1 MVRRTVK
8 ALSVWILVV
17 AGLAV
22 CPIAGALDVKTYLRG
37 KNASEQRQ
45 FLYYKIHLKNVVE
58 DLGLENKNLEAAG
71 RPPLFC
77 LPSNLRLDHEE
88 ILKILD
94 DEIKLPS
101 TRPEDGTEALLL
113 QGLRKRFPC
122 K

>member
-1 MVRRTVK
+1 MAGRRVR

-22 CPIAGALDVKTYLRG
+22 CPAASALDVKTYLRG
-37 KNASEQRQ
+37 KNAPEQRQ
-45 FLYYKIHLKNVVE
+45 FLYYKIHLKNVVQ
-58 DLGLENKNLEAAG
+58 DLGLDNQQRQAAG
-71 RPPLFC
+71 RPLLFC
-77 LPSNLRLDHEE
+77 LPSGLRLDHEE